1 MRILLYTGKGG
12 VGKTS
17 VAAATALLSARLGY
31 RTVAVSTDTAHSL
44 GDSFNARVGYEPTA
58 VVENLDA
65 VEVDINR
72 EIKANWGVV
81 QEFLAAVLRRRGFDK
96 LVAEEFS
103 VFPGMEELFSLL
115 RLKGLW
121 DTGEYEVVVVDCAP
135 TGATARLLSFP
146 EIVDWYM
153 DKFFNLERKIVKAVR
168 PLAQRLTNLPLPSD
182 DVFGAIELLY
192 QQVDAVKDVL
202 LDGKVTSAR
211 LVLNPEKVVIEE
223 SHRAYTYL
231 SLFGFHV
238 DLVVA
243 NRVLPEE
250 ATSGYFGEWASVQ
263 ARRMKEVE
271 ESFSPLP
278 IFTVRHF
285 GNEVVGLERLEKMGE
300 EIFGSKDPTVVF
312 FSEAPIGVTEAA
324 GGYDLRVRLPGA
336 TREDLN
342 VWVCDE
348 TLVISVHNQRRS
360 IALPY
365 ALASL
370 GLTSARMEGA
380 ILVVQFREEE
390 GGEHTT

>member
-1 MRILLYTGKGG
+1 VRILLYTGKGG

-31 RTVAVSTDTAHSL
+31 RTAAVSTDAAHSL
-44 GDSFNARVGYEPTA
+44 GDSFNVRVGYEPTA

-65 VEVDINR
+65 VEVDVNR

-121 DTGEYEVVVVDCAP
+121 DTGEYDVVVVDCAP

-182 DVFGAIELLY
+182 DVFGAIEVLY
-192 QQVDAVKDVL
+192 QQVDAVKDML
-202 LDGKVTSAR
+202 LDGNVTSAR

-263 ARRMKEVE
+263 ARRMREVE

-278 IFTVRHF
+278 ILTVRHF

-300 EIFGSKDPTVVF
+300 EIFGSKDPTAVF

-348 TLVISVHNQRRS
+348 RLVISVHNQRRS

-370 GLTSARMEGA
+370 GLTSARMENA
-380 ILVVQFREEE
+380 ILVVEFRQEE
-390 GGEHTT
+390 GGEHTA